1 VSPFPKFRAAATAA
15 LPVLIKPLVVPRHPR
30 PCRPINQNVSR
41 FGAFAWPTMP
51 TWQVS
56 CGPGTLR
63 LSFRLMQAILPNDL
77 SWRFAPRLTQLL
89 AIGWVTIVA
98 LLFLVCYD
106 GWLVP
111 VNFASQVCGALTT
124 FAVGPHF
131 GEFWRTGLADAGC
144 VVAIVVTAFATG
156 AVAIER
162 LTPEKNLWSAL
173 FSLAAGLWILSLAV
187 LMVGFFSTSWL
198 PLVLLLAGCWMLPA
212 PRRFFAP
219 NRVAAMG
226 KLDGWEKFML
236 ACMAVAALLSL
247 PGALVP
253 PFDYDSLEYHL
264 GAPAEYLKA
273 GRIIALPH
281 NFYSNLPQLTEMLY
295 LLALKLSSGSAA
307 KLLHYGFGLGTAMVV
322 YALAARLGTRR
333 IGLTAAALF
342 YCLPYVENLSQM
354 ADIDLAT
361 AFYAGLAFGAGLL
374 WVEQNAVRNGNAA
387 AASHRML
394 WLSAL
399 AAGAAVA
406 TKWTA
411 VAVVLLP
418 LAVFLAGTTKSLR
431 ALPVFCLLAAV
442 PVLPWVAKN
451 SLLMHNPV
459 YPLLN
464 GIFHN
469 PHWCAG
475 QAAVFAQ
482 KHYASFGWEGWRQSG
497 SLIVQYSFRETGALL
512 LLMAAP
518 LILLLKDARGNARRA
533 GILFVLAYAGWFLL
547 TFRPWRFLFPG
558 FALAAIIGAVALEA
572 VARPARIV
580 VGAMMLVVLTWR
592 GVSCFVDR
600 DNSERVPAQVGFV
613 NCALGQVSRQEFLAR
628 INNGGTFEAILW
640 MNGHLPPTATVLYVG
655 EARTFCA
662 RQRVLWSTAFD
673 RHLLDSLDRPPADP
687 GQLFRDLR
695 ARGVTH
701 VYVNFSEWH
710 RLRTNY
716 DYLQG
721 IDEEAFRRLLEEHAR
736 QIHVTG
742 PGAVWELDSSPISRP
757 FRTADPSE
765 TP

>member
-1 VSPFPKFRAAATAA
+1 MFDVFPPSNGFLPTAICARA
-15 LPVLIKPLVVPRHPR
+15 VQ
-30 PCRPINQNVSR
+30 INQTIAR
-41 FGAFAWPTMP
+41 PGAFAGTTHINPAGFLQPGHAPTKLP
-51 TWQVS
+51 
-56 CGPGTLR
+56 
-63 LSFRLMQAILPNDL
+63 LMQTKPQNGL

-89 AIGWVTIVA
+89 AVGWVTIVA
-98 LLFLVCYD
+98 LLLLVRYD
-106 GWLVP
+106 GWQAP
-111 VNFASQVCGALTT
+111 VTFALLMHGALTT

-144 VVAIVVTAFATG
+144 VVVIVATAFAAG
-156 AVAIER
+156 AVAIAR
-162 LTPEKNLWSAL
+162 LIPEKNLWSAL
-173 FSLAAGLWILSLAV
+173 FSLAAGLWILSLTV
-187 LMVGFFSTSWL
+187 LVVGFFSTSWL
-198 PLVLLLAGCWMLPA
+198 PLVLLLAGCWLLPA
-212 PRRFFAP
+212 PRRFFVP
-219 NRVAAMG
+219 RRAAAG
-226 KLDGWEKFML
+226 AKLDGWEKFML
-236 ACMAVAALLSL
+236 ACMAVAAVLSL
-247 PGALVP
+247 PGALAP

-281 NFYSNLPQLTEMLY
+281 NFYSDLPQLTEMLY

-307 KLLHYGFGLGTAMVV
+307 KLLHYSFGLGTAVVV

-342 YCLPYVENLSQM
+342 YCLPFVESLSKM

-374 WVEQNAVRNGNAA
+374 WVAQNAAGSGDAA
-387 AASHRML
+387 ATRPRLL

-411 VAVVLLP
+411 IAVVLLP
-418 LAVFLAGTTKSLR
+418 LAVFVAGSTKSLR
-431 ALPVFCLLAAV
+431 AVPVFCLFCLLAAV
-442 PVLPWVAKN
+442 PVLPWMAKN
-451 SLLMHNPV
+451 WVLMDNPV
-459 YPLLN
+459 YPLFN

-469 PHWCAG
+469 PHWNAG

-482 KHYASFGWEGWRQSG
+482 QHYASFGWEGWRQFG
-497 SLIVQYSFRETGALL
+497 SLIAQYSFTSFWETGALPS
-512 LLMAAP
+512 LLMTAP

-547 TFRPWRFLFPG
+547 TYRPWRFLFPD
-558 FALAAIIGAVALEA
+558 FALAAVVGAVVLEA

-580 VGAMMLVVLTWR
+580 VGMVMLVGLAWR
-592 GVSCFVDR
+592 GVSCFADMEDPFR
-600 DNSERVPAQVGFV
+600 IPAQVGFV

-628 INNGGTFEAILW
+628 INNDGTFEAILW
-640 MNGHLPPTATVLYVG
+640 MNEHLPPTATVLYVG
-655 EARTFCA
+655 EARTFYA

-687 GQLFRDLR
+687 GQLLRDLR

-701 VYVNFSEWH
+701 VYVNFPEWQ

-716 DYLQG
+716 GYLQG
-721 IDEEAFRRLLEEHAR
+721 IDEEAFRRLLREHAR
-736 QIHVTG
+736 QIHVTSQ
-742 PGAVWELDSSPISRP
+742 GAVWELDSSLISQP
-757 FRTADPSE
+757 VRTAGQPE

>member
-1 VSPFPKFRAAATAA
+1 
-15 LPVLIKPLVVPRHPR
+15 
-30 PCRPINQNVSR
+30 
-41 FGAFAWPTMP
+41 
-51 TWQVS
+51 
-56 CGPGTLR
+56 
-63 LSFRLMQAILPNDL
+63 MQAILPNDL